1 MVKLCTYLQSRSRT
15 DRFMHEVTKLGAIGC
30 FETSYFA
37 DYQEH
42 RLGSMMSGWTPIFGV
57 AQTPPKRVVGPQG
70 SKSVI
75 WESPHWMI
83 RTTSTEASTT
93 TGGGD
98 EDELFEQGD
107 VTFVLVSS
115 ALVLLMIPG
124 VGFFYSGLTRAM
136 SALSLILISFWSVA
150 LVSLQVRKVVKA

>member
-1 MVKLCTYLQSRSRT
+1 
-15 DRFMHEVTKLGAIGC
+15 MHEVTKLGAIGC